1 MDNKKYFSWQNLNEI
16 AEINRHIEFAE
27 QIIKKYEWDSTVQRK
42 FANLLRQIKEKQNDD
57 KLNLSVVG
65 EFSTGKS
72 TFINALLR
80 MDLLVSCA
88 MQGTTTA
95 STIIEYSE
103 EYKITL
109 YNNNGSIKNIR
120 CSTLEILRD
129 KLYDYTVNE
138 SLTKKLKYVYVYLPS
153 PLLALGYRIIDTPG
167 TNALTRWHED
177 VTVRTIHEMS
187 DATVVLTSGDKLLP
201 QTTMNFVEE
210 HLSGVIN
217 QCVFIAT
224 KMDVVP
230 KNERKRVLS
239 YINTKISNTFDV
251 DKPKTFPYASLDV
264 IDKYN
269 GYEAN
274 EELLQISYD
283 TETQMF
289 KFLAEQRSIVQA
301 RKLVELISG
310 MYNYISLQI
319 NDTHNAYSNELSIL
333 LRSQQTDIA
342 TFIASQKTDRLIS
355 MQKKFKDAQTR
366 LVNKLYD
373 IEKKNIDEVINNIDS
388 KESTGAIDKFVKDEL
403 QQLYADRAK
412 ETVVFVNK
420 QCKCFHKIYRDE
432 ICEFQKN
439 FEKLFKEL
447 DILEVNFNTG
457 MIKVNNVEIE
467 KNALNDTN
475 EYIKK
480 ESSKCDTVAAGT
492 ALTGVA
498 IGTMILPGIGSIIG
512 GVIGFF
518 AGCFVTPNISKY
530 KENIKEKLKE
540 PTETYYKKITNKSI
554 IAVDNYIN
562 GFSYLLFKE
571 IENYQKKYKI
581 IVDEQI
587 KKQKAKKTELESKI
601 QKSQYDL
608 QLLQNR
614 QSDLNSISQQLE
626 RVSK

>member
-310 MYNYISLQI
+310 MYDYISLQI
-319 NDTHNAYSNELSIL
+319 TDAHNVYSSELSVL
-333 LRSQQTDIA
+333 LRSQQTDIS
-342 TFIASQKTDRLIS
+342 TFIALQKNERLIS
-355 MQKKFKDAQTR
+355 MQKKFNGTR
-366 LVNKLYD
+366 TFFVNRLYD
-373 IEKKNIDEVINNIDS
+373 IEKKNINEVLNNIDS
-388 KESTGAIDKFVKDEL
+388 KESVAAIDNFIKNDL
-403 QQLYADRAK
+403 QQLYKNRAN
-412 ETVVFVNK
+412 ETVAYVNK
-420 QCKCFHKIYRDE
+420 KCKHFCEIYQKE
-432 ICEFQKN
+432 IHLFQNN
-439 FEKLFKEL
+439 FEKLFKDLE
-447 DILEVNFNTG
+447 ILEVDFDTCT
-457 MIKVNNVEIE
+457 IKINNVEIE
-467 KNALNDTN
+467 KNALNNTN
-475 EYIKK
+475 EYIEK
-480 ESSKCDTVAAGT
+480 ETSKVDSIAVGSL
-492 ALTGVA
+492 LTGVA
-498 IGTMILPGIGSIIG
+498 IGTMLLPGIGSIIG
-512 GVIGFF
+512 AAVGFF
-518 AGCFVTPNISKY
+518 AGCFATPNINKY
-530 KENIKEKLKE
+530 KGNIKEKLKE
-540 PTETYYKKITNKSI
+540 PTETYYKKITNESVI
-554 IAVDNYIN
+554 TVDNYIKS
-562 GFSYLLFKE
+562 FSDLLLKE
-571 IENYQKKYKI
+571 IEEYHRKYKI

-587 KKQKAKKTELESKI
+587 KMQKAKEAELEDKI
-601 QKSQYDL
+601 QKSQNDM
-608 QLLQNR
+608 QLLKNR
-614 QSDLNSISQQLE
+614 QNALNSISRQLE